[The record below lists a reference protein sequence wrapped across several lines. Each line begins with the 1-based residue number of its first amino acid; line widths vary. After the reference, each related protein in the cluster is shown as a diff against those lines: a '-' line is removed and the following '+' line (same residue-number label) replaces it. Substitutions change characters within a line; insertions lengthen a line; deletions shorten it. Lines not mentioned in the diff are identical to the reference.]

1 MVLGK
6 GSLLSLSEQ
15 KEKGISV
22 SQGIVVTECYFKISY
37 ARVILDHPDP
47 DHLKG
52 THTKSMSILLL
63 LSGNLKGHVTGKG

>member
-22 SQGIVVTECYFKISY
+22 SQGIVVTECFFKISY
-37 ARVILDHPDP
+37 ARVILDHR
-47 DHLKG
+47 
-52 THTKSMSILLL
+52 S
-63 LSGNLKGHVTGKG
+63 LSRSSERNPH